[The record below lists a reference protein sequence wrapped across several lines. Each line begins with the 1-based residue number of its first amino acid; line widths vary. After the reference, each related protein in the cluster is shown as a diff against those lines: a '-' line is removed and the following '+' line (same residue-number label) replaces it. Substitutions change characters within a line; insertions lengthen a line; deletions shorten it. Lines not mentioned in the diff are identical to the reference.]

1 MIHRSLV
8 TDSATAPPV
17 TTWCPTARAASRA
30 GPTVPGYAAWPWR
43 SVWVKSGYQRRIHH
57 LLNRGETRN
66 SLARDVFH
74 GHRGQL
80 RKHYQ
85 VGQENQLD
93 TLGIMINILVLWQT
107 VYIQAALDHLATNGH
122 HPDPALIARL
132 PARAP
137 HRQRPRPIQHHH
149 PTTRRRTAPPPHQR
163 LKPNP
168 AGRSGSCTNPRQR
181 PSTAPRQS
189 ACGSVAS
196 CRRIA
201 STVFSTSSSYPTPLV
216 LSVSG
221 RRSSGCSP
229 SSRRP

>member
-137 HRQRPRPIQHHH
+137 HHQRPRPIQHHH
-149 PTTRRRTAPPPHQR
+149 PTTRRRTAPLR
-163 LKPNP
+163 
-168 AGRSGSCTNPRQR
+168 TN
-181 PSTAPRQS
+181 A
-189 ACGSVAS
+189 
-196 CRRIA
+196 
-201 STVFSTSSSYPTPLV
+201 
-216 LSVSG
+216 
-221 RRSSGCSP
+221 
-229 SSRRP
+229 

>member
-1 MIHRSLV
+1 MRS
-8 TDSATAPPV
+8 
-17 TTWCPTARAASRA
+17 A
-30 GPTVPGYAAWPWR
+30 GVIRFRRWPWR

-122 HPDPALIARL
+122 HPDAALIARL

-137 HRQRPRPIQHHH
+137 HHQRPRPIQHHH

-168 AGRSGSCTNPRQR
+168 AGRSGSCTDPRHR
-181 PSTAPRQS
+181 PAPTIRS
-189 ACGSVAS
+189 ERS
-196 CRRIA
+196 RRA
-201 STVFSTSSSYPTPLV
+201 A
-216 LSVSG
+216 G
-221 RRSSGCSP
+221 RRG
-229 SSRRP
+229 RRPRVRDRPPGGVFPPDCSTGEACDRG

>member
-93 TLGIMINILVLWQT
+93 T
-107 VYIQAALDHLATNGH
+107 ARH
-122 HPDPALIARL
+122 HAQHPCAVADRL
-132 PARAP
+132 
-137 HRQRPRPIQHHH
+137 HSGRPRPPRHQRAPPRPRPHRPTPRSGTPPSTSKADTTPPSDH
-149 PTTRRRTAPPPHQR
+149 PTQDCAP
-163 LKPNP
+163 
-168 AGRSGSCTNPRQR
+168 S
-181 PSTAPRQS
+181 APTPETQP
-189 ACGSVAS
+189 GGPF
-196 CRRIA
+196 RILYQ
-201 STVFSTSSSYPTPLV
+201 SSSQAGSYDPV
-216 LSVSG
+216 
-221 RRSSGCSP
+221 
-229 SSRRP
+229 

>member
-137 HRQRPRPIQHHH
+137 HHQRPRPIQHHH

-168 AGRSGSCTNPRQR
+168 AGRSGAVQDPVPILVTGRLLRSG
-181 PSTAPRQS
+181 QS
-189 ACGSVAS
+189 
-196 CRRIA
+196 RRA
-201 STVFSTSSSYPTPLV
+201 A
-216 LSVSG
+216 G
-221 RRSSGCSP
+221 RRG
-229 SSRRP
+229 RRPRVRDRPPGGVFPPDCSTGEACDRG